1 MNLEKPSLEDFKK
14 ILSDIYALKSLP
26 QENILLDALD
36 RCTDILST
44 EDSLYRPVFKQKKDC
59 KQTGGFLS
67 GGLLDFSQDK
77 NKKPVIVI
85 PDLHGRDFFLMDILN
100 FKLDINGKKITVLE
114 ALEND
119 MIYAVSLGDLFHS
132 EGRGALRW
140 QEASKKFYEK
150 NEHDNNELTEEM
162 LENLRLLLLVL
173 NLKMR
178 FRKNFH
184 ILKGNHE
191 NVLNEWKDGNFPF
204 YKFAREG
211 EMVYSFLEEVYDG
224 ALIYLIS
231 CFEKALPICA
241 VFSNLVLSHSEPKVP
256 VTKKM
261 IVEYRKKTS
270 VIEWL
275 TWTRN
280 GDAEDFSVESSIHNL
295 IKKNPESAVWI
306 SGHRPVLEKY
316 ALRQNGKLIQ
326 IHNPDF
332 ENIAFVVPEKTF
344 NPETDIFC
352 VGD

>member
-1 MNLEKPSLEDFKK
+1 MNLEKPSPEDFKK

-162 LENLRLLLLVL
+162 LENLKLLLL
-173 NLKMR
+173 
-178 FRKNFH
+178 
-184 ILKGNHE
+184 
-191 NVLNEWKDGNFPF
+191 
-204 YKFAREG
+204 
-211 EMVYSFLEEVYDG
+211 
-224 ALIYLIS
+224 
-231 CFEKALPICA
+231 
-241 VFSNLVLSHSEPKVP
+241 
-256 VTKKM
+256 
-261 IVEYRKKTS
+261 
-270 VIEWL
+270 
-275 TWTRN
+275 
-280 GDAEDFSVESSIHNL
+280 IH
-295 IKKNPESAVWI
+295 
-306 SGHRPVLEKY
+306 
-316 ALRQNGKLIQ
+316 
-326 IHNPDF
+326 
-332 ENIAFVVPEKTF
+332 
-344 NPETDIFC
+344 
-352 VGD
+352 